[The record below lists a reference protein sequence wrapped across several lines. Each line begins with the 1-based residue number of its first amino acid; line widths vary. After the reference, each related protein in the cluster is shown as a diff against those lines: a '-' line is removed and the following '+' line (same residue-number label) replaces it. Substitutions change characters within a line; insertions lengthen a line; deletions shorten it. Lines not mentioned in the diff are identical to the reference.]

1 MQPEKVEFLGGCSN
15 PLSAPPAA
23 GFWVESRPA
32 GCFLAFYTVTSY
44 GLYIRGTW
52 NCFASHRSISSSL
65 VYQRPNDPNQLE
77 GIHFGGASTR
87 FASVYQWESSGICW
101 LVVTVRHA
109 AYIRQ
114 RRRKVG
120 LPAVTHSATGNQWDS
135 VNPLRR
141 LRTIIAIPWL
151 VYLPL
156 MGGLLHLVRQGGAW
170 AGCGPAKSPPRC
182 RAYQCN
188 SPPING
194 QCTNFILFDVA
205 LYSPLH
211 CKVNH
216 VTEWASQLYL
226 GAVLVEFC
234 GVCICQYGEQV
245 PHHIGL

>member
-156 MGGLLHLVRQGGAW
+156 MGGLLHLVRH
-170 AGCGPAKSPPRC
+170 CKEGPGRAAAPP
-182 RAYQCN
+182 
-188 SPPING
+188 
-194 QCTNFILFDVA
+194 
-205 LYSPLH
+205 SPLLA
-211 CKVNH
+211 VGPTN
-216 VTEWASQLYL
+216 VTAHPSTASVPTSYYSMWHYIRLCTVKL
-226 GAVLVEFC
+226 ITWLS
-234 GVCICQYGEQV
+234 EQV
-245 PHHIGL
+245 SCI